1 MEGPA
6 GGMGTEREGTTHATG
21 HPDHTAIHD
30 RGKKGRRR
38 GESGIAKICIEVD
51 IERCICVS
59 GVGRI

>member
-1 MEGPA
+1 
-6 GGMGTEREGTTHATG
+6 MGREREGTTHATG